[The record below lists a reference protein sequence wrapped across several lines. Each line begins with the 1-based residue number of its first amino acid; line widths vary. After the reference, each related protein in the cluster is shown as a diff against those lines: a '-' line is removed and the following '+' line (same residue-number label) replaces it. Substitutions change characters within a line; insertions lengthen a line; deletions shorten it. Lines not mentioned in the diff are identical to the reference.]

1 MYSANRSTARRREDA
16 QAEHG
21 YVTIEAMISFLAFL
35 FIIFT
40 ILNVMNYCRV
50 EALISNAVD
59 TAAKELSQYSY
70 FYEMSGLDKYKKG
83 VEQNAEFGRENINQV
98 ISIVNGLYTNVSKTV
113 NDGVQAGQEAWEDL
127 ENSKDPTP
135 TIEGALTTLEGN
147 VYAVEGSIHAI
158 MAAFEGAADNPL
170 MYVKSL
176 VAVAGKL
183 GLDLVVSHVIAA
195 PLAKVFMTKHFGS
208 NRQEADAYLERL
220 GVVDGLD
227 GMNFT
232 MSTLFSKDEADGK
245 LVHLAVYYNIKV
257 PAILKWAELELPVCK
272 EAITYAWLGGDS
284 VSARVKP
291 KFTPKG
297 SADGGETPPTLE
309 EMETPE
315 QTEPPTETEPPEQTE
330 IPTETE
336 PPVDLTG
343 SYWTGDPVEQQIMF
357 RDAVLKTYLRG
368 EGAEIIVSEFNE
380 LIGKTDKLAVGETH
394 LVSANNPEKI
404 LRELDAGVRQL
415 EAMEQLWTETN
426 GEQGWEPGTTNS
438 YLLVV
443 YIPENIPPDQKELLE
458 QRVQEYEQSYL
469 LQYAQTRGKA
479 PAWLPQIHVKS
490 AGGNYDYGSETTP

>member
-1 MYSANRSTARRREDA
+1 MYRANHSAVRRGGAA

-50 EALISNAVD
+50 EALVSNAVD

-113 NDGVQAGQEAWEDL
+113 NDGVQVGQEAWEDL

-135 TIEGALTTLEGN
+135 AIEGALTTLEGD

-195 PLAKVFMTKHFGS
+195 PLAKLFMTKHFGS

-245 LVHLAVYYNIKV
+245 LVHLAVYYKIKV

-291 KFTPKG
+291 EFPQKG
-297 SADGGETPPTLE
+297 TTGGGETPPAPV
-309 EMETPE
+309 ETEAPE
-315 QTEPPTETEPPEQTE
+315 QTEPPTETES
-330 IPTETE
+330 PTETE

-343 SYWTGDPVEQQIMF
+343 SYWVKDEWDQPESF
-357 RDAVLKTYLRG
+357 RDLFFKQYLLTDIPFNRSTATHALYGRDQSLAYG
-368 EGAEIIVSEFNE
+368 EAHITSVDQSSTMLNTLGNGAN
-380 LIGKTDKLAVGETH
+380 LIDWLEEKWKNTEGKE
-394 LVSANNPEKI
+394 
-404 LRELDAGVRQL
+404 
-415 EAMEQLWTETN
+415 
-426 GEQGWEPGTTNS
+426 GWEPGSIHQYT
-438 YLLVV
+438 LIV
-443 YIPENIPPDQKELLE
+443 YVPENIPDDQYQALK
-458 QRVQEYEQSYL
+458 QKANEYEYIVYNSF
-469 LQYAQTRGKA
+469 YAQHDDRD
-479 PAWLPQIHVKS
+479 PDFFVCIHIER

>member
-50 EALISNAVD
+50 EALVSNAVD

-70 FYEMSGLDKYKKG
+70 FYEMSGLDKYNKR
-83 VEQNAEFGRENINQV
+83 VNQNAEFGRENINQV

-245 LVHLAVYYNIKV
+245 LVHLAVYYKIKV

-291 KFTPKG
+291 QFPQKG
-297 SADGGETPPTLE
+297 TTGGGETSPAPV
-309 EMETPE
+309 
-315 QTEPPTETEPPEQTE
+315 ETEAPEQTE

-343 SYWTGDPVEQQIMF
+343 SYWVKDEWDQPESF
-357 RDAVLKTYLRG
+357 RDLFFKQYFLTDIPFDRSTATHALYGRDQSLAYG
-368 EGAEIIVSEFNE
+368 EAHITSVDQSNSMLHALTSGADYIDMLEEDWKNTE
-380 LIGKTDKLAVGETH
+380 GKE
-394 LVSANNPEKI
+394 
-404 LRELDAGVRQL
+404 
-415 EAMEQLWTETN
+415 
-426 GEQGWEPGTTNS
+426 GWEPGS
-438 YLLVV
+438 V
-443 YIPENIPPDQKELLE
+443 YQYTLIVYVPENIPDDQYQALKQKAYDYEDLVAGSFYARHDDRDPDFF
-458 QRVQEYEQSYL
+458 VC
-469 LQYAQTRGKA
+469 
-479 PAWLPQIHVKS
+479 IHIER
-490 AGGNYDYGSETTP
+490 AGGNYDYGSETMP